1 MANPADRNAFRRP
14 GRVPPDV
21 HADEE
26 IEILEVVGLEEDAPP
41 RPAAEEPAED
51 GDEIVLDF
59 EDDPAPPADRTVA
72 PAPPVATVALER
84 FVRLQADFE
93 NFRKR
98 TDRERMEEG
107 RYAAGQL
114 VANLLPVLDNLER
127 ALASPPPAGEADRAL
142 REGLALVHRQ
152 FLEELRRAGLR
163 PVPAVGER
171 FDPMIHDAVETV
183 EAGDAPGDTVVDEL
197 MRGYWF
203 HDRLLR
209 PAMVRVAVGAHESG
223 SSDAGGEET

>member
-26 IEILEVVGLEEDAPP
+26 IEILEVVGLEEEVPP
-41 RPAAEEPAED
+41 RPTGEAPAED

-59 EDDPAPPADRTVA
+59 GDEPAPAAERAVVA
-72 PAPPVATVALER
+72 PPPVPTIALER

-98 TDRERMEEG
+98 TDREREEEG
-107 RYAAGQL
+107 RFAAGAL
-114 VANLLPVLDNLER
+114 VARLLPVLDNLER
-127 ALASPPPAGEADRAL
+127 ALASPPAGEADRGL

-152 FLEELRRAGLR
+152 FLEELRGAGLR
-163 PVPAVGER
+163 PVPSVGEP
-171 FDPMIHDAVETV
+171 FDPLVHEAVETV
-183 EAGDAPGDTVVDEL
+183 EAVGATADTVVDEL
-197 MRGYWF
+197 LRGYWF

-209 PAMVRVAVGAHESG
+209 PAMVRVAVGTHG
-223 SSDAGGEET
+223 SGEES

>member
-21 HADEE
+21 HADDE
-26 IEILEVVGLEEDAPP
+26 IEILEVVGLEEDAPA
-41 RPAAEEPAED
+41 RPAGEEPAED
-51 GDEIVLDF
+51 DDEIVLDF
-59 EDDPAPPADRTVA
+59 GDEPAPAAERAVA
-72 PAPPVATVALER
+72 PPPSVPTIALER

-98 TDRERMEEG
+98 TDREREEEG
-107 RYAAGQL
+107 RYAAGEL
-114 VANLLPVLDNLER
+114 VARLLPVLDNLER
-127 ALASPPPAGEADRAL
+127 ALASPPAGEADRAL

-163 PVPAVGER
+163 PVPAVGEP
-171 FDPMIHDAVETV
+171 FDPSVHEAVETVETV
-183 EAGDAPGDTVVDEL
+183 EAGGAAAETVVDEL
-197 MRGYWF
+197 LRGYWF

-209 PAMVRVAVGAHESG
+209 PAMVRVAVGAHG
-223 SSDAGGEET
+223 SGEEA